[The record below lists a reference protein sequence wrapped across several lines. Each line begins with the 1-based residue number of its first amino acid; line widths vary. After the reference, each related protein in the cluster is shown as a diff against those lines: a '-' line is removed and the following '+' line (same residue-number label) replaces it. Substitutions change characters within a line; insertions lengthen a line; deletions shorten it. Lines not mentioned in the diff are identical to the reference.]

1 MNGISTARLQD
12 ALAHFFGYGEFRLS
26 QEAIIRSVLSGRDTL
41 AIMPTG
47 GGKSVCYQLPALL
60 LPGLTVVISPLIA
73 LMKDQV
79 DALIANGIEAAY
91 LNSSQSMAEQQD
103 VLYRAK
109 AGQLKL
115 LYLAP
120 ERIPSG
126 DTRFVDFLRGIG
138 VSIFAVDEAH
148 CISAW
153 GHDFRPE
160 YLNLSVF
167 KREFPNVPVIAL
179 TASADSV
186 TRKDIVERLG
196 LQTPDIY
203 VSSFNRANI
212 RYRVE
217 AKKNAVGQIIDF
229 VRRHRDEC
237 GVIYALSRAS
247 TEELASRLVEQGI
260 KAAYYHAGMD
270 AERRSR
276 VQEAFKR
283 DEVLVVVAT
292 IAFGMGIDKS
302 NVRYVLHHDI
312 SKNIEGYY
320 QETGR
325 AGRDGLP
332 SEVVLYYSKGDVMK
346 LSKFAINEGD
356 EQQRSVARNKLRYM
370 QDYAE
375 QSGCRRQY
383 LLQYFGEQAP
393 AYCGNCD
400 YCLTRV
406 EEVDVTTDAQKLLS
420 AIVRTGGRHDAA
432 YLINFL
438 RGDAPHTILPAH
450 RELKTRGI
458 GGDRPAKEWNWILNQ
473 LVMGGYV
480 QQVSSMSIDITEKGW
495 NILRGVSL
503 LKLLVG
509 KAPAMDATSGEPSY
523 DKALLERLKDVRAE
537 LAVTEHVPAY
547 AIIADAG
554 LVELATYM
562 PVSFSDLKHIS
573 GFGDY
578 KVAKY
583 GSPFVTVITR
593 YMAAKGLESRMHLK
607 KQKAQRKERPA
618 GAAKSG
624 TVAATMQL
632 LQEGLAPEEIAKER
646 NLSMTTIESHL
657 ASYVASGELDV
668 RKLVAE
674 DRLERIMAAIT
685 ASRQTA
691 AIKPVRDLLGDDY
704 GYGEI
709 RYVME
714 YYKTVR

>member
-247 TEELASRLVEQGI
+247 TEELANRLVEQGI

-509 KAPAMDATSGEPSY
+509 KAPAMDAASGEPSY

>member
-346 LSKFAINEGD
+346 LRKFAINEGD
-356 EQQRSVARNKLRYM
+356 EQQRSVARNKLQYM

-383 LLQYFGEQAP
+383 LLQYFGEQAA

-509 KAPAMDATSGEPSY
+509 KAPAMDAASGEPSY